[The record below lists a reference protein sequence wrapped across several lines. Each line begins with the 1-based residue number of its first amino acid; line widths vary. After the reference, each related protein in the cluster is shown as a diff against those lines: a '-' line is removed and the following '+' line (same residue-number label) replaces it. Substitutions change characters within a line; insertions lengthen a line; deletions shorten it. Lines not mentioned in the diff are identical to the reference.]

1 MARSIEKPLGEI
13 IKEVLHKHR
22 LEEKLI
28 ETQIF
33 SSWQK
38 IMGQPIAIYTT
49 KIVLK
54 KNCLTVYLRSP
65 ALRNELSFAKTKII
79 NMINEE
85 LEKPIIKEIVFR

>member
-13 IKEVLHKHR
+13 IKQVLEKHG
-22 LEEKLI
+22 LQEKLI
-28 ETQIF
+28 ETRIF
-33 SSWQK
+33 SLWEK
-38 IMGQPIAIYTT
+38 IMGQPIAVYTD

-79 NMINEE
+79 NMINDEIG
-85 LEKPIIKEIVFR
+85 KPVIREIVFR

>member
-13 IKEVLHKHR
+13 IREVLHKHR
-22 LEEKLI
+22 LEDKLT

-33 SSWQK
+33 SSWEK
-38 IMGQPIAIYTT
+38 IMGQPIAVYTD

-65 ALRNELSFAKTKII
+65 ALRNELSFAKSKII
-79 NMINEE
+79 TMINNEIG
-85 LEKPIIKEIVFR
+85 KPVIREIVFR

>member
-13 IKEVLHKHR
+13 IREVLHKHG

-28 ETQIF
+28 ETRIF
-33 SSWQK
+33 SSWEK
-38 IMGQPIAIYTT
+38 IMGQPIAVYTD

-65 ALRNELSFAKTKII
+65 ALRNELSFAKSKII
-79 NMINEE
+79 KMINEE
-85 LEKPIIKEIVFR
+85 IGKPVIVEIVFR